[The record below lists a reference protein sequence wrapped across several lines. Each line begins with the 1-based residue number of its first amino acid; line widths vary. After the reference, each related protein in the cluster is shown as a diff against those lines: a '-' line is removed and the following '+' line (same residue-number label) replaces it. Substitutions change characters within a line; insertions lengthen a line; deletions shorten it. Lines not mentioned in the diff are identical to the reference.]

1 MKIKS
6 SEKTLASSYNLPTNL
21 NIFPFFHPYY
31 LEIKK
36 KSSTFAP
43 QFFSNNNK
51 KRIRND
57 EQV

>member
-6 SEKTLASSYNLPTNL
+6 SEKTLASSYNLPTNLPTNL

-36 KSSTFAP
+36 KAVLLH
-43 QFFSNNNK
+43 
-51 KRIRND
+51 RNF
-57 EQV
+57 

>member
-31 LEIKK
+31 LEIQKK
-36 KSSTFAP
+36 AVLLH
-43 QFFSNNNK
+43 
-51 KRIRND
+51 RNF
-57 EQV
+57 